1 MKKISVLLIMLHLS
15 VMLCAQEYKRKTPEE
30 KAKKYTSEMAAE
42 ITLEKKQEEQIFLIN
57 LDVSKH
63 FDSLYASKP
72 EKDLLRK
79 VTIDILKNRDVE
91 FRKVLNS
98 EQFLRFDD
106 IQREKREK
114 KQKEKLE
121 KERLEQEGKIQ
132 SEK

>member
-1 MKKISVLLIMLHLS
+1 MLHLS